1 MICEKNALETIIDHL
16 PMLVI
21 SVDENM
27 VVKYNN
33 LHINNTGELGLGYF
47 INCINNFNSKNG
59 CGKDKECE
67 KCKLK
72 KIIKETIRTLKPS
85 KDIEVE
91 HIITKNN
98 MPQKVWFKIQTIP
111 IKDNEI
117 NQILVWITDITE
129 YKERNEELIRLS
141 KEAEAA
147 NRAKSEFLANMSHEI
162 RTPLNGI
169 IGMTDLTLTTNLTT
183 EQKENLTIVKNCA
196 YNLLSLIN
204 SILDLSKIEAQKVII
219 EHIEFNLTKLIKDVI
234 YTNLHKANEKYI
246 ELHYEIDDEIPKT
259 LEGDEHRLSQVLNN
273 LVSNAVKFTN
283 KGFVIIK
290 VKKISRTNN
299 FFELEFSVEDVGIGI
314 SKEEMK
320 FLFKSFSQVD
330 GSITRKYGGTGLGLS
345 ISQKLIN
352 LMGGEIKVESEKGI
366 GSKFYFSIILE
377 EGYNDLNNPKTDVLK
392 DNTLKNESILLVE
405 DNAINK
411 IVIKKMLRKIGY
423 SNVKTASNG
432 IEALALFEK
441 QKFDIILMDIEIPK
455 LDGLETVKIIR
466 RNEEKTGTHIP
477 IIATTAHALKGDREK
492 FLAQGMD
499 DYISK
504 PVDIFKLSKVLNRVK
519 SNFNNKETDII
530 SSYLRPK
537 DSNKDES
544 TENIIRNKKMLL
556 DKLTI
561 LNSYFKEENEILKY
575 DEIEK
580 IAHEIKIDS
589 EAKNLNQIKALAF
602 KIELASRKKDFGGIK
617 VNFDKIYNILQ
628 EKNNI

>member
-33 LHINNTGELGLGYF
+33 LHINNTGELGPGYF

-59 CGKDKECE
+59 CGKGKECD

-98 MPQKVWFKIQTIP
+98 MPQKAWFKIQTIP
-111 IKDNEI
+111 IKDDGI

-141 KEAEAA
+141 KEADAA

-183 EQKENLTIVKNCA
+183 EQNENLTIVRNCA

-246 ELHYEIDDEIPKT
+246 ELHYEIDDEIPKMLT
-259 LEGDEHRLSQVLNN
+259 GDEHRLSQVLNN

-290 VKKISRTNN
+290 VKKIGRTNN

-330 GSITRKYGGTGLGLS
+330 GSITRRYGGTGLGLS

-377 EGYNDLNNPKTDVLK
+377 EAYNDLNKPKTDVLK

-405 DNAINK
+405 DNTINK
-411 IVIKKMLRKIGY
+411 IVIKKMLREIGY
-423 SNVKTASNG
+423 SNVKVASNG
-432 IEALALFEK
+432 IEALALVEK
-441 QKFDIILMDIEIPK
+441 QKFDIILMDIQMPK

-466 RNEEKTGTHIP
+466 RNEEKIGTHIP

-492 FLAQGMD
+492 FLDQGMD
-499 DYISK
+499 DYIAK
-504 PVDIFKLSKVLNRVK
+504 PIDIAELSKVLNRVK
-519 SNFNNKETDII
+519 RNFDNKETGII
-530 SSYLRPK
+530 SSYLRAK
-537 DSNKDES
+537 NSAKCES
-544 TENIIRNKKMLL
+544 TENVVRNKKMLL

-561 LNSYFKEENEILKY
+561 LNSYFREENEVLKY
-575 DEIEK
+575 YEIEK

-589 EAKNLNQIKALAF
+589 EVKNLNQIKALAF
-602 KIELASRKKDFGGIK
+602 KIELAARKKDFSGIK

-628 EKNNI
+628 EKK

>member
-33 LHINNTGELGLGYF
+33 LHINNTGELGPGYF

-59 CGKDKECE
+59 CRKSKECD
-67 KCKLK
+67 KCKFK

-98 MPQKVWFKIQTIP
+98 MPQKAWFKIQTIP
-111 IKDNEI
+111 IKDDGI

-141 KEAEAA
+141 KEADAA

-183 EQKENLTIVKNCA
+183 EQNENLTIVRNCA

-246 ELHYEIDDEIPKT
+246 ELHYEIDDEVPKM
-259 LEGDEHRLSQVLNN
+259 LAGDEHRLSQVLNN

-290 VKKISRTNN
+290 VKKIGRTNN

-377 EGYNDLNNPKTDVLK
+377 EGYNDLNKPKTDVLK

-411 IVIKKMLRKIGY
+411 IVIKKMLREIGY
-423 SNVKTASNG
+423 SNVKAASNG

-441 QKFDIILMDIEIPK
+441 QKFDIILMDIQMPK
-455 LDGLETVKIIR
+455 LDGLETAKIIR
-466 RNEEKTGTHIP
+466 RNEEKIGTHIP

-499 DYISK
+499 DYIAK
-504 PVDIFKLSKVLNRVK
+504 PIDIAELSKVLNRVK
-519 SNFNNKETDII
+519 TNFNNKETDII
-530 SSYLRPK
+530 SSYLRAK
-537 DSNKDES
+537 DSNKCES
-544 TENIIRNKKMLL
+544 TENVIRNKKILL

-575 DEIEK
+575 NEIEK

-589 EAKNLNQIKALAF
+589 EVKKLNQIKALAF
-602 KIELASRKKDFGGIK
+602 KIELAARKKDFSRIK

-628 EKNNI
+628 EKN